1 MASSLLTESRF
12 LILAIFDFTEVD
24 MYLKKSLG
32 YLVSM
37 LYLQSIFNVIAFVCL
52 DSLAL
57 MAQVPLEEKFEERV
71 QLVLE
76 KMTVDSHVRKSK
88 HHRAKS
94 SDVDDKNLKDPA
106 KKTRKSAEKSA
117 DQVNDCG
124 FDLFESNQ
132 SRGQAKTLKFE
143 DQRDHT
149 LLEVYAKICGLD
161 EDWFSIEFKQGEI
174 IEFHLKTTSSI
185 RFQSIESFAPRG
197 RQAIKAQ
204 AIKSADPTVQ
214 NLVRFHVRK
223 SGKYKVRIRLSSM
236 PENEMSFEHDYQ
248 FVIKRISQPIKS

>member
-1 MASSLLTESRF
+1 MMSLEKCL
-12 LILAIFDFTEVD
+12 V
-24 MYLKKSLG
+24 
-32 YLVSM
+32 YLVCIFI
-37 LYLQSIFNVIAFVCL
+37 LQIIFNVIAFVCL
-52 DSLAL
+52 DSLVL
-57 MAQVPLEEKFEERV
+57 MAQVPLEENFEERV

-94 SDVDDKNLKDPA
+94 SDSDDKKLKDTA
-106 KKTRKSAEKSA
+106 KKTGKSA
-117 DQVNDCG
+117 DQSADQTNDCG

-132 SRGQAKTLKFE
+132 SRGQAKGLKFE
-143 DQRDHT
+143 AQRDEM
-149 LLEVYAKICGLD
+149 LIEVYAKICGLD

-174 IEFHLKTTSSI
+174 IEFYLKNTSSV

-197 RQAIKAQ
+197 RQAIKVQ
-204 AIKSADPTVQ
+204 AIKSADTTIQ

-236 PENEMSFEHDYQ
+236 PENEMNLEYDYQ